1 MHKNPKLKK
10 IRTDVP
16 SETDF
21 YRFSLSS
28 FSQLKSPNF
37 GESRRVR
44 SIVDDKPIRILNEY
58 VIL

>member
-1 MHKNPKLKK
+1 MRKTPKLKK
-10 IRTDVP
+10 IRTAVP
-16 SETDF
+16 SETDI

-44 SIVDDKPIRILNEY
+44 SIVDDKPIGILNE
-58 VIL
+58 

>member
-1 MHKNPKLKK
+1 MHKNLKLKK

-16 SETDF
+16 SETDI
-21 YRFSLSS
+21 YRSSLSS
-28 FSQLKSPNF
+28 FSLLKSPNF

-44 SIVDDKPIRILNEY
+44 SIVDDKPIRILNQN